1 MKKVAYIESGSGQY
15 VNTGYIAK
23 STTKVVMKCN
33 LKEQGAFPTPF
44 GTRKAPNSQAY
55 VVFSRFGSNS
65 NMRVCFSQQELSAGS
80 SSSIFEKDITITF
93 YSGKL
98 EVVDSDG
105 NTLIDYSFSQT
116 GTPTTT
122 YPLYLFTLDE
132 AGRDYGQLTWQNMKL
147 MSCDIYEENNLVM
160 SLLPYIDDEEV
171 PCLKDELTDQVFYS
185 ASSTNFIAGEIVFRK
200 YYLVKSEEKYYT
212 IEGGALTKLAD
223 ITALSSDVF
232 LSYGSLEVP
241 TSDILLTLTNPTIY
255 CWTNDEELPTLTA
268 TVTATPYPQNVT
280 SKRID
285 LSHESITGIE
295 NMIAECEGELICA
308 VSFDDKQT
316 WKAWNGEVWAT
327 LTEDFTGMSKETLE
341 SITFEQWNELY
352 SGADSLYIRIS
363 LVDTT
368 QSVTEIVVDFSN

>member
-1 MKKVAYIESGSGQY
+1 MADWTADEAYIMETSGDVCTASGRTFTKVNEGKALVSAFYITSGYTGPLLVSTDPNAVAYKALNQTFTYKSTIEYLGMTWYVSNTEYFMGGDLSVSGFAKKIGSYADNVAAAQALFEIANVKLIMQKYLIESGN
-15 VNTGYIAK
+15 V
-23 STTKVVMKCN
+23 
-33 LKEQGAFPTPF
+33 
-44 GTRKAPNSQAY
+44 
-55 VVFSRFGSNS
+55 
-65 NMRVCFSQQELSAGS
+65 
-80 SSSIFEKDITITF
+80 
-93 YSGKL
+93 
-98 EVVDSDG
+98 
-105 NTLIDYSFSQT
+105 
-116 GTPTTT
+116 
-122 YPLYLFTLDE
+122 LYTVTDE
-132 AGRDYGQLTWQNMKL
+132 ALQ
-147 MSCDIYEENNLVM
+147 
-160 SLLPYIDDEEV
+160 
-171 PCLKDELTDQVFYS
+171 
-185 ASSTNFIAGEIVFRK
+185 
-200 YYLVKSEEKYYT
+200 
-212 IEGGALTKLAD
+212 ALEDTE
-223 ITALSSDVF
+223 ITASLFSA
-232 LSYGSLEVP
+232 YGVDEIPNGNLIVG
-241 TSDILLTLTNPTIY
+241 LANPKIMR
-255 CWTNDEELPTLTA
+255 WTNAEEINPLTA